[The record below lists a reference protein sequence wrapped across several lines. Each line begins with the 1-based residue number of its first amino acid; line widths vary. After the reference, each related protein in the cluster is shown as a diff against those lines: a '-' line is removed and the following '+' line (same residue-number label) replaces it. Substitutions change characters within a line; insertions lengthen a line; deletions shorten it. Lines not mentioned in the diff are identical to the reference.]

1 MGKIAQQASLRESGA
16 LHLLLT
22 VHVVVVSFIFVCRE
36 VNFHKL
42 PFTTDTVLVLQAQTV
57 MNSQVLLLVAVLFAS
72 VSITN
77 GDHTKGIRTQG
88 QFGKSSL
95 IMLLMLG

>member
-16 LHLLLT
+16 LHFLLT
-22 VHVVVVSFIFVCRE
+22 VHVVVVLLFVCRE

-72 VSITN
+72 VSITK

>member
-22 VHVVVVSFIFVCRE
+22 VHVVVVSLFVCRE

-57 MNSQVLLLVAVLFAS
+57 MNSQVLLVVAVLFAS

-77 GDHTKGIRTQG
+77 GDHTKEIRTQG